1 MAARHRKKGNNVKP
15 SKMGEPKIEIPGDE
29 VMKEAKAKSDG
40 FKRGGALKKGGMAD
54 CDGDMD
60 ATSKASRLDKA
71 PRKARGGG
79 VSMRGR
85 SPFSAASKVSSA
97 SGSTNH

>member
-1 MAARHRKKGNNVKP
+1 MAARHRKKGNMVKP

-29 VMKEAKAKSDG
+29 VMKEAKVKSDG
-40 FKRGGALKKGGMAD
+40 FKRGGATKMKKGGEAD
-54 CDGDMD
+54 CGD
-60 ATSKASRLDKA
+60 ATSMAGRLDKA

-85 SPFSAASKVSSA
+85 SPFSAASKVSAA